1 MASTS
6 GQFQSTGHHTAPPFM
21 YQPIVEQNCD
31 ISNSG
36 LSGYTHQTTSIP
48 PEMSPSAYKIPHP
61 YTNPS
66 FPPPVTPRIPSTLP
80 SAIPLSSAMLSAM
93 PSAVPSAVPSA
104 IPTAM
109 PPVMPPVMPPA
120 VPFLPP
126 PVSPHMPSTVHSA
139 MPSLPLQYPIG
150 QFSNVPQPMISSM
163 NPSPT
168 CFHPCNNLTAP
179 WYESTSYSMLHLP
192 TQYMTSNHN
201 MESYCSPSTVSD
213 PIAFSPSR
221 QTLTSAV
228 PISNQTSIGCESV
241 TASSHTLT
249 TSYSTVHSSSHLSTD
264 SSHPHMSCRMSINH
278 PQSSCRSFQHIT
290 GDETPILKF
299 RPKLARLY
307 THKPVVSQDDWP
319 PVLKM
324 QYINLALIS
333 QQKFNFGDEY
343 LHETI
348 RGCVDD
354 IMNKKEEIKY
364 ENVFAEVKD
373 GDRILFDGR
382 PGCGKTTTMH
392 KISKDWGEEK
402 LFPSRMLFLVHLRVF
417 SCKSDIKLED
427 VLQATS
433 KDFSKEEIDTMCNC
447 IVENGG
453 KDIVFVLDGLDEYRP
468 KNKHNNFIQELIRG
482 DRLQSSVV
490 IVASRPAA
498 SQKIRKCMT
507 LHIEIIG
514 FLKEEINEY
523 IDCFYDGRA
532 EQAKGLKEYL
542 EQHPNV
548 FHMCYL
554 PIHLAMIT
562 FLYQKMGTNLPQT
575 ETEIYHRFT
584 LYTLMRFLCKQ
595 RDSENSGEVLVL
607 KDFDDLKCHN
617 LNIIFEQILQFGFIA
632 TVNSKQ
638 VFCRSDREV
647 EVLFSSD
654 HYTSSSEASDS
665 KLGLLVVDRDN
676 TLNGL
681 DEIYTFLHLTFQEYL
696 AACHVARLHPS
707 EQLEIITQ
715 HAKKKHLAVVFKFY
729 CGMTHKKFTQNDVM
743 ENFKVLMRENTSNS
757 LLRIHCAHESQ
768 QECTCTYIIESNN
781 AAVRVNKQSLN
792 AADCTAL
799 GYVLKKSAVPA
810 KVMELTS
817 CTFFPESFTAFM
829 KGCGD
834 DSLSSVESLR
844 LLRSILFIYSYLILF
859 NFV

>member
-1 MASTS
+1 MPGAM
-6 GQFQSTGHHTAPPFM
+6 P
-21 YQPIVEQNCD
+21 
-31 ISNSG
+31 
-36 LSGYTHQTTSIP
+36 TT
-48 PEMSPSAYKIPHP
+48 M
-61 YTNPS
+61 
-66 FPPPVTPRIPSTLP
+66 P
-80 SAIPLSSAMLSAM
+80 SAI
-93 PSAVPSAVPSA
+93 PSA
-104 IPTAM
+104 IPTTIPPAM
-109 PPVMPPVMPPA
+109 PL
-120 VPFLPP
+120 LPP
-126 PVSPHMPSTVHSA
+126 LVSPHMPFTIPFA
-139 MPSLPLQYPIG
+139 MSSLPSQNAMG
-150 QFSNVPQPMISSM
+150 QFPNVSQHMISSVNSSTLFHHPNTFAVPRYEPLYSM
-163 NPSPT
+163 SRLLTQHMTSNHHMGSHYSPNSVSNQIAFSQT
-168 CFHPCNNLTAP
+168 RQTSTSAATFSNQTFSGYKFVTASSRTP
-179 WYESTSYSMLHLP
+179 STSYS
-192 TQYMTSNHN
+192 
-201 MESYCSPSTVSD
+201 
-213 PIAFSPSR
+213 
-221 QTLTSAV
+221 
-228 PISNQTSIGCESV
+228 
-241 TASSHTLT
+241 TA
-249 TSYSTVHSSSHLSTD
+249 HSSSYLSTD
-264 SSHPHMSCRMSINH
+264 SSRTHMSVNH
-278 PQSSCRSFQHIT
+278 PQSSRSPFQHIT

-343 LHETI
+343 SRETI
-348 RGCVDD
+348 RGCIDD
-354 IMNKKEEIKY
+354 IINKKEEVEYK
-364 ENVFAEVKD
+364 NVFAEVKD

-402 LFPSRMLFLVHLRVF
+402 LLLSTMLFLVHLRVF

-433 KDFSKEEIDTMCNC
+433 KDFSTEEIETICNC
-447 IVENGG
+447 IVKNGG
-453 KDIVFVLDGLDEYRP
+453 KGIVFVLDGLDEYRP

-482 DRLQSSVV
+482 DRLQSSIV

-498 SQKIRKCMT
+498 SQKIRNYMT

-514 FLKEEINEY
+514 FLKEQINEY

-575 ETEIYHRFT
+575 ETEIYRRFT
-584 LYTLMRFLCKQ
+584 LYTLMRFLRKQ
-595 RDSENSGEVLVL
+595 RDSEDSGEVLVL

-617 LNIIFEQILQFGFIA
+617 LNIIFELILQLAFIA

-654 HYTSSSEASDS
+654 HYTSSSEANDS

-707 EQLEIITQ
+707 EQSEIITQ
-715 HAKKKHLAVVFKFY
+715 YAKKKHLAVVFKFY
-729 CGMTHKKFTQNDVM
+729 CGMTHKKFTQNDVI

-757 LLRIHCAHESQ
+757 LLRVHCAHESQ
-768 QECTCTYIIESNN
+768 QECTCTYIVESNDG
-781 AAVRVNKQSLN
+781 AVRVNKQSLN

-810 KVMELTS
+810 KVIELTS
-817 CTFFPESFTAFM
+817 CTIFPESFTAFM
-829 KGCGD
+829 KACGD
-834 DSLSSVESLR
+834 ASLSSVESLR
-844 LLRSILFIYSYLILF
+844 LLWVYTASLCSLDFIQFCIVCGSQK
-859 NFV
+859 